1 MNREAIYS
9 ALFNIVKAS
18 ANFKTVSRKIR
29 LKGDLPEEEMPAL
42 YQLQVSEKKDQ
53 VQRMPAKYFMTVDLW
68 IYATV
73 DDGDTAPSSTLNPLI
88 DAIETALAPD
98 AITGVQNLGLDNVSH
113 CWTESVEIFE
123 NILGNVI
130 MAIMPVNIL
139 AT

>member
-42 YQLQVSEKKDQ
+42 YQIQVSEKKDQ

>member
-9 ALFNIVKAS
+9 ALFNIVKTS
-18 ANFKTVSRKIR
+18 ANFKTASRKIR
-29 LKGDLPEEEMPAL
+29 LKGDLPEGEMPAL
-42 YQLQVSEKKDQ
+42 YQLQVSEKKEQ

-68 IYATV
+68 IYASV

-98 AITGVQNLGLDNVSH
+98 ALTGIQNLGLNNVSH

-123 NILGNVI
+123 NIFGNVI